1 MFAFIAIVV
10 FIIIFVQIGH
20 LKTRVKIL
28 EDQLHEKGTDNA
40 ALPLKT
46 EQSVPAE
53 SSVQEAESALPA
65 QDESVPPENVLPD
78 ASSAPQRPQPVMAA
92 AVDGGNAAPASSP
105 ETACAL
111 SQAQEQEKED
121 ASPESSLPS
130 GHSFTLVK
138 TLSWIGGFTLFL
150 GVVFWIKYSI
160 ENNLISPAMRIVLS
174 ASLGVLLL
182 AAGLIIK
189 RPNLKT
195 TADTLSGV
203 GLTILYAAV
212 YGAYIFYQL
221 LGASGAFI
229 LMACIAFLSFGVA
242 IWKQAKYVGFLAQV
256 ISFITPFLL
265 SVGSDNALFFF
276 TYVACINIAAA
287 AAALLRKWDGLL
299 ISSLV
304 FTFLC
309 QLIIASSGGLRAG
322 SVTFCVFCVLYTA
335 GAAFS
340 SWKYAE
346 RLKGYTRSLLG
357 FFITGNLWFV
367 LAGVWVNVLFVP
379 RSLYFLALGLWLN
392 FLLVYLTCRD
402 KEMHSLAWRIGKGFV
417 FAALWIWSYRLQDL
431 ISPAVMLLSFVAF
444 AAINGGAELFLYK
457 RKEQPIGV
465 GAVLFPTFLMLPA
478 VFQGL
483 TGGAESFLFTCILLC
498 VLMGFSILFAAA
510 SGKVWAALFAALLFL
525 VALIG
530 LKPSFELV
538 EMSYLVVLCL
548 GLLPVFFIFG
558 VARWVMPSRFASAN
572 LAVSLSAL
580 MPYLLTLS
588 VAGRMPEKFLLI
600 LPFVLGLNVLCL
612 FLSYIYQSGK
622 ILPGALVGSV
632 LLQLTCFLGN
642 PESNLPAFISL
653 VIALNAV
660 FMLLPFVF
668 KQRFFNDR
676 FAWAMAAVSG
686 LAAFVMLHLTLER
699 YYDIHSGLLSAL
711 FALIYFTAT
720 YLTIFWQ
727 PVEEGIQRSRLAWL
741 AGTGLFFLT
750 AFFPLQFSGSW
761 VDVSWAL
768 EGAALVWLNR
778 KLMHKGLTRT
788 AFVLL
793 GIVFLR
799 VLFCTK
805 YTVPANEGGL
815 LFINHFLY
823 EFGIPAA
830 AMLYAAC
837 AWKPQE
843 ETGFIACLKGLG
855 GMLLFIL
862 MHIEIAVCFSQA
874 ESNINLD
881 VFGSFNSAI
890 VYTMGW
896 TVFGASCL
904 LLGWG
909 KEKSFLSKIGWML
922 IGLALFKLFFSDIWA
937 LDGGY
942 RIIGLFG
949 VSIVL
954 IGISFMFQMLRKK
967 S

>member
-160 ENNLISPAMRIVLS
+160 ENNLISPAMRVVLS

-276 TYVACINIAAA
+276 TYVACINIAA
-287 AAALLRKWDGLL
+287 
-299 ISSLV
+299 
-304 FTFLC
+304 
-309 QLIIASSGGLRAG
+309 
-322 SVTFCVFCVLYTA
+322 
-335 GAAFS
+335 
-340 SWKYAE
+340 
-346 RLKGYTRSLLG
+346 
-357 FFITGNLWFV
+357 
-367 LAGVWVNVLFVP
+367 
-379 RSLYFLALGLWLN
+379 
-392 FLLVYLTCRD
+392 
-402 KEMHSLAWRIGKGFV
+402 
-417 FAALWIWSYRLQDL
+417 
-431 ISPAVMLLSFVAF
+431 
-444 AAINGGAELFLYK
+444 
-457 RKEQPIGV
+457 
-465 GAVLFPTFLMLPA
+465 
-478 VFQGL
+478 
-483 TGGAESFLFTCILLC
+483 
-498 VLMGFSILFAAA
+498 
-510 SGKVWAALFAALLFL
+510 
-525 VALIG
+525 
-530 LKPSFELV
+530 
-538 EMSYLVVLCL
+538 
-548 GLLPVFFIFG
+548 
-558 VARWVMPSRFASAN
+558 
-572 LAVSLSAL
+572 
-580 MPYLLTLS
+580 
-588 VAGRMPEKFLLI
+588 
-600 LPFVLGLNVLCL
+600 
-612 FLSYIYQSGK
+612 
-622 ILPGALVGSV
+622 
-632 LLQLTCFLGN
+632 
-642 PESNLPAFISL
+642 
-653 VIALNAV
+653 
-660 FMLLPFVF
+660 
-668 KQRFFNDR
+668 
-676 FAWAMAAVSG
+676 
-686 LAAFVMLHLTLER
+686 
-699 YYDIHSGLLSAL
+699 
-711 FALIYFTAT
+711 
-720 YLTIFWQ
+720 
-727 PVEEGIQRSRLAWL
+727 
-741 AGTGLFFLT
+741 
-750 AFFPLQFSGSW
+750 
-761 VDVSWAL
+761 
-768 EGAALVWLNR
+768 
-778 KLMHKGLTRT
+778 
-788 AFVLL
+788 
-793 GIVFLR
+793 
-799 VLFCTK
+799 
-805 YTVPANEGGL
+805 
-815 LFINHFLY
+815 
-823 EFGIPAA
+823 AA